1 MLEQLKP
8 PMLAEHVGS
17 AFDVVDDPARAF
29 ALTLTQ
35 VVEHSKTE
43 RAESFSLFF
52 HGPPDRY
59 LPQGMR
65 RLEHGTLGVLEIFLV
80 PVAREQNGFQYEAV
94 FNHLA

>member
-1 MLEQLKP
+1 MLEQLNP

-17 AFDVVDDPARAF
+17 AFDVVDGPARAF
-29 ALTLTQ
+29 SLALTR

-43 RAESFSLFF
+43 RAEAVSLFF

-65 RLEHGTLGVLEIFLV
+65 RLEHGQPGTLEIFLV
-80 PVAREQNGFQYEAV
+80 PVAREQDGFQYEAV
-94 FNHLA
+94 FNNLV